1 VIERLA
7 VVGVGLL
14 GGSVAQAARARG
26 LARRIVG
33 VSREPARLA
42 AALRDGTLDA
52 ATDDLGDGVRDADVV
67 VLAAPVLAN
76 ETLLAR
82 LWPLVAEGVHVT
94 DVGSTK
100 RGIVQTARRLTAAG
114 RAVAFVGSHPM
125 AGSERSGYHAAR
137 ADLLEGAL
145 VIVTPTEAS
154 DASVVKRITELW
166 ERCGARVTTLDPE
179 THDRAVAVV
188 SHLPQVVA
196 RALVD
201 AVGRFEPAALDVAG
215 RGFRDTTRI
224 AASDPIVWR
233 EILVANR
240 DAVTGSLQAFR
251 AALDDLQRIIEAG
264 DGAALEQR
272 LNVIKTWRDRL

>member
-14 GGSVAQAARARG
+14 GGSVARAARVRG

-33 VSREPARLA
+33 VGREPARLVA
-42 AALRDGTLDA
+42 AVRDGTLDA
-52 ATDDLGDGVRDADVV
+52 ATADLGDAVCEADVV
-67 VLAAPVLAN
+67 VLAAPVLVN
-76 ETLLAR
+76 EVLLAR
-82 LWPLVAEGVHVT
+82 VWSLVPDGAVVT

-100 RGIVQTARRLTAAG
+100 RGIVTAAE
-114 RAVAFVGSHPM
+114 RLATERPVAFVGSHPM
-125 AGSERSGYHAAR
+125 AGSERSGYEAAR
-137 ADLLEGAL
+137 DDLLQGAL
-145 VIVTPTEAS
+145 VIVTPTEATQ
-154 DASVVKRITELW
+154 AGALKRVTELW

-179 THDRAVAVV
+179 THDRAVAAV

-201 AVGRFEPAALDVAG
+201 AVARFEPAALDVAG

-224 AASDPIVWR
+224 AASDPVVWR

-240 DAVTGSLQAFR
+240 DAVIASLGAFR
-251 AALDDLQRIIEAG
+251 AALDDLERVIRTG
-264 DGAALEQR
+264 DGEALERRLAAIKAWRQR
-272 LNVIKTWRDRL
+272 L